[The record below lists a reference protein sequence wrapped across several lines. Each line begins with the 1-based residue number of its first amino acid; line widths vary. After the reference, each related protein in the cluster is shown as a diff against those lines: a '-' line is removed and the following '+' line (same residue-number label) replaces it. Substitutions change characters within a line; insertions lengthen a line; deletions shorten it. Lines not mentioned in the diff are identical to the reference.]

1 MWETLKRAFKIK
13 EIRVKIYLT
22 IVFMI
27 IYRIGCYIPVPGVG
41 GGLITDDTLNNVT
54 YLGIMSMMTGGALSN
69 GTWLAMG
76 IGPYINSSI
85 IIQLLAVAIPRL
97 ERLSKEGESGRR
109 KINNLTRYVAVLLA
123 VIQSIGIILN
133 YGKDALTVDGENASS
148 LATLL
153 GGQKWLAY
161 TLTVI
166 FYTSGALVTVWIGER
181 ITDYGVSNGIS
192 MLIFAGILASAGIYF
207 IDMIRGM
214 TVGGDEGMKS
224 FWRFFAYLVTII
236 VIFGLIVCIENA
248 ERKIRVQY
256 AKQIKGRKMM
266 GGQSQEIPIKV
277 NANGVMPLIFA
288 FSIVSFPELI
298 FTMFMKEN
306 NKVLVWWQK
315 WMGTQSWVY
324 MIVLC
329 VLIFFFAFFYS
340 QIQFN
345 PEDVSRSIQQ
355 NGGFIQGIR
364 PGKATSDYLA
374 KVNKRITLFGAIF
387 LAFMALVPAILFRY
401 IDPTKSSVFSATGM
415 LIVVSVALEF
425 NTALESQIMMKN
437 YKGFLK

>member
-13 EIRVKIYLT
+13 EIRIKILLT
-22 IVFMI
+22 VVFMI

-41 GGLITDDTLNNVT
+41 GGLINSETLNNVT

-85 IIQLLAVAIPRL
+85 IIQLLTVAIPRL
-97 ERLSKEGESGRR
+97 ERLSKEGESGRK

-123 VIQSIGIILN
+123 VIQSIGILLN
-133 YGKDALTVDGENASS
+133 YGRTALTVDGDASS
-148 LATLL
+148 LTSLL

-192 MLIFAGILASAGIYF
+192 MLIFAGILATAGIYF
-207 IDMIRGM
+207 IDMIRGIGA
-214 TVGGDEGMKS
+214 GGDEGMKS
-224 FWRFFAYLVTII
+224 FWRLFAYIVAII
-236 VIFGLIVCIENA
+236 VIFALIVCVENA
-248 ERKIRVQY
+248 ERKVKVQY
-256 AKQIKGRKMM
+256 AKQVNGRKMM
-266 GGQSQEIPIKV
+266 GGQSTEIPMKV

-298 FTMFMKEN
+298 FTMLMSEN
-306 NKVLVWWQK
+306 NKVLRWWQK

-329 VLIFFFAFFYS
+329 LLIFFFAFFYS

-345 PEDVSRSIQQ
+345 PEDVSKSIQQ

-364 PGKATSDYLA
+364 PGKATSDYLG
-374 KVNKRITLFGAIF
+374 KINKRITLFGAVF